1 MPIDRLSIAGPDE
14 AVRPQ
19 ELAELSARYP
29 FVEWSIL
36 YGRPFEPRRRFPSV
50 AWIRELT
57 EISAERART
66 TGSPS
71 RLSLHLCGA
80 AVASLIRDERDV
92 LTEILP
98 LIPSFQ
104 RIQLNVDYRK
114 VAASLPT
121 LPRVLRK
128 LRPAPQFIVQLNG
141 KAINEEVGENLRA
154 NGLDVAFLYDE
165 SGGQGITPESWR
177 APKGDYCGYAGGLS
191 LANIE
196 TQIPRIREAAG
207 SARVYLDL
215 EAGAR
220 DAQDRFDM
228 DAVKLLL
235 ETVAPH
241 IDA

>member
-1 MPIDRLSIAGPDE
+1 MSIDCLSIAGPDE

-19 ELAELSARYP
+19 DLAALSDRYP

-36 YGRPFEPRRRFPSV
+36 YGHPIEPLRRFPTV

-57 EISAERART
+57 EISNERAET
-66 TGSPS
+66 TGSPL

-80 AVASLIRDERDV
+80 AVTSLIRDERAG
-92 LTEILP
+92 LSEILP

-104 RIQLNVDYRK
+104 RIQLNVNYHK
-114 VAASLPT
+114 VSAALPT

-141 KAINEEVGENLRA
+141 KAINEEVGENLRSH
-154 NGLDVAFLYDE
+154 GVDVAFLYDG
-165 SGGQGITPESWR
+165 SGGQGVTPDRWLPPR
-177 APKGDYCGYAGGLS
+177 GDYCGYAGGLS
-191 LANIE
+191 LSNIE
-196 TQIPRIREAAG
+196 TQIPRIREVAG
-207 SARVYLDL
+207 SARIYLDL

>member
-14 AVRPQ
+14 AVRPS
-19 ELAELSARYP
+19 ELAALSDRYP

-36 YGRPFEPRRRFPSV
+36 YGRPFEPLRRFPTV

-57 EISAERART
+57 EISAERARS
-66 TGSPS
+66 TGSPL
-71 RLSLHLCGA
+71 RLSLHLCGD
-80 AVASLIRDERDV
+80 AVTSLIRDRRDG
-92 LTEILP
+92 LTEIFP
-98 LIPSFQ
+98 LIPRFQ

-114 VAASLPT
+114 VEAALPT

-128 LRPAPQFIVQLNG
+128 LRPAPQFVVQLNG
-141 KAINEEVGENLRA
+141 KAINEEVGETLRA
-154 NGLDVAFLYDE
+154 NGLDVAFLYDA
-165 SGGQGITPESWR
+165 SGGQGITPDRWR

-191 LANIE
+191 LGNVEA
-196 TQIPRIREAAG
+196 QIPRIREAAG

-220 DAQDRFDM
+220 DALDRFDR
-228 DAVKLLL
+228 DAVRLLL
-235 ETVAPH
+235 ESVAPH